1 MSPSQVAAQKNA
13 LSQAQAQ
20 AQANRKSSLNAVIDK
35 LKSEI
40 ADTIMTPPSEKKGE
54 YQIKSSGTSSDGI
67 KITFNKTKK
76 SSESK
81 SPKHTGLKPG
91 EGPFGN
97 ETWGCRLFGYYVT
110 QSREGLL

>member
-1 MSPSQVAAQKNA
+1 MSPQTAGQKANA
-13 LSQAQAQ
+13 MAQAQ
-20 AQANRKSSLNAVIDK
+20 AQARKSSLNAVIDK
-35 LKSEI
+35 LKSEM
-40 ADTIMTPPSEKKGE
+40 ADTIMTPPGEKKGE

-91 EGPFGN
+91 EDMG
-97 ETWGCRLFGYYVT
+97 LF
-110 QSREGLL
+110 

>member
-1 MSPSQVAAQKNA
+1 MSPQAGLKHA
-13 LSQAQAQ
+13 LLQSQ

-91 EGPFGN
+91 EDGIWDRF
-97 ETWGCRLFGYYVT
+97 
-110 QSREGLL
+110 